1 MIDTES
7 KKMKSIQDECDEL
20 KQMNQLYLSQRLEL
34 EEENEIL
41 LKKFETFN
49 RDILQIRKEM

>member
-1 MIDTES
+1 
-7 KKMKSIQDECDEL
+7 MKSIQDECDEL